1 MTKFMAQALSKPR
14 TIPIPR
20 WITPQNSQITLSEC
34 FGHASFIVVATS
46 YAVDDFLMLRIIA
59 VIGSAS
65 MLIFTYFHP
74 HGRVLWLPFKWNVLF
89 IAINGYRIFHAYYSR
104 YAANHFLSR
113 ELQDRYETSFFLMD
127 KVDYYRLMRHA
138 EIKEYRRGDL
148 IVAQGEQVPVVRM
161 VLNGQLKVLR
171 DGQLT
176 YMLEENNFLSEAGI
190 HIGLL
195 VPKSIESCC
204 TIVADDDTVRLL
216 CWDRTELVHMLKV
229 HEGLRRSLKAVMSW
243 DIVRKLKGQRLLVT
257 DHLINDPDEW
267 TQRRNQQT
275 SHRYAAILQAVL
287 QSDDNLVQDTK
298 SLARYRIVHHIDDET
313 HAMALQQ
320 CGWTA
325 EEFAAGKRHKK
336 WNADDEDEDET
347 LLRDQLWRARDWK
360 WYLRDLY
367 LRLMG

>member
-1 MTKFMAQALSKPR
+1 MAHALSKPR

-20 WITPQNSQITLSEC
+20 WITPQNSQITWSEC

-65 MLIFTYFHP
+65 MLVFTYFHP

-89 IAINGYRIFHAYYSR
+89 IVINGYRIFHAYYSR
-104 YAANHFLSR
+104 YAANHFLPR
-113 ELQDRYETSFFLMD
+113 ELQERYETSFFLMD

-257 DHLINDPDEW
+257 DHTINDADEW

-275 SHRYAAILQAVL
+275 THRYAAILQAVL
-287 QSDDNLVQDTK
+287 QSDDLAHDAKN
-298 SLARYRIVHHIDDET
+298 LARYRIVHHIDDET
-313 HAMALQQ
+313 HALALKQ
-320 CGWTA
+320 CGWTP

-336 WNADDEDEDET
+336 WNVEDEDEDET